1 MYFVRQREP
10 LVQEP
15 LVQEPVK
22 QEPERRVQAL
32 KQVEQQPEE

>member
-1 MYFVRQREP
+1 V
-10 LVQEP
+10 VQEP

-22 QEPERRVQAL
+22 QEPERQVQAL